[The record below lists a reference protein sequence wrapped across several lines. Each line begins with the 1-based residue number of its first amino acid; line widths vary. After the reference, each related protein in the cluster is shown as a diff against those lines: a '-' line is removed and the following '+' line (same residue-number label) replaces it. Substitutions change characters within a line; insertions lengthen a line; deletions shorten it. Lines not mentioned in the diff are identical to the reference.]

1 MELHFFLSDSLSCGV
16 LYTNKQT
23 NKKNKQTRKQ
33 SNKTML
39 SCYSSTALE
48 GQWYIHSHFSLLPFP
63 LPERERKAN
72 TLGPPSDPT
81 HLQTSLARG
90 TPSSVHKVF
99 TPLLSFTSHS
109 SCASLTKSSGSFL
122 CSRGMSSGGGM
133 PLWCNLGQ
141 GATRDHLLFN

>member
-1 MELHFFLSDSLSCGV
+1 
-16 LYTNKQT
+16 
-23 NKKNKQTRKQ
+23 
-33 SNKTML
+33 ML

-48 GQWYIHSHFSLLPFP
+48 GRRYIHSHFSLLPFP
-63 LPERERKAN
+63 LPEKERKAN
-72 TLGPPSDPT
+72 TLGPPPDPT
-81 HLQTSLARG
+81 HLHTSLARG

-141 GATRDHLLFN
+141 GTIRDHLLCRRSRDVLVTSMLEDTGFQAWQHDLGTGVKTFSRRKC